1 MKKALVL
8 SFILLMVP
16 SCKNW
21 FSSETTQGSATETAD
36 KSAVTQEKLQKLN
49 TQIAVYKEKL
59 GVLPGDLKELVD
71 GPKDE
76 SLRTKWT
83 EALVTE
89 VDIVDA
95 WGQPFM
101 YTVSA
106 ADATAPYELFSVGEK
121 TEIKEE
127 KE

>member
-21 FSSETTQGSATETAD
+21 FSSETTQGSTTEAGD
-36 KSAVTQEKLQKLN
+36 KSAVTQEKLKKLD
-49 TQIAVYKEKL
+49 TQIAAYKEKL
-59 GVLPGDLKELVD
+59 GVLPGDLKELVN

-76 SLRTKWT
+76 ALRTKWT

-89 VDIVDA
+89 ADIVDA

-101 YTVSA
+101 YSISA
-106 ADATAPYELFSVGEK
+106 ADATAPYELFSVGDK
-121 TEIKEE
+121 TETKEE